1 MTFQQFAFNNVM
13 RNKRL
18 YIAYFLSSAFAVM
31 VFFVYGVFAF
41 HPGLATR
48 EIGSPVTIG
57 LLVAQMLIY
66 LFSFFFVLYS
76 MSAFI
81 KSRSREFG
89 LLVMFG
95 ITNMQLRRLV
105 FIENIVIGFGA
116 TLTGVASGLVLSK
129 ILLLAAE
136 SLIGMEEELPFYM
149 PYRALVLTFAAFML
163 LFLGISLFT
172 VLFFRGNKLIDLLKG
187 STKPRP
193 EPRASIWLSLA
204 SLALIGC
211 GYGVSLVVEGL
222 MVVYALL
229 PVTVAVVVGT
239 YFLFTQLS
247 VYAIRGLKHNR
258 RLYWRRT
265 NLLFFNDLAY
275 RMKDN
280 ARTFFLVT
288 ILSTVAFSAI
298 GALVGFKTILTESIE
313 KPFAFEYIS
322 YAGNSPEQAA
332 SAVDVIE
339 HKLFVEG
346 IPFTKLQTEL
356 RSYKRAES
364 NETVMIISES
374 MYNTFAVVAGD
385 QKLKLGA
392 NEAAI
397 VQYNSIDGRGES
409 FDEQELAVEGG
420 GKPLLI
426 TQSASFLMSEYMLK
440 YNKYY
445 VLNDDRYE
453 QLPEPQSSEGYYV
466 FAVSDW
472 EATEA
477 VGQQLDG
484 EIGLSK
490 NDSFFSLAF
499 HIKQLLQSYSAV
511 MFVGLFIGV
520 VFFVASGS
528 FLYFRL
534 YTDLDDDKAK
544 YASIMKLGLTS
555 HELSKI
561 VTRQMAILFFLPIAI
576 AIIHGAVALTALQG
590 MFNFSLIKESIIV
603 LSAFA
608 IIQIVYFLVIRSGY
622 LRQLRS
628 GGTG

>member
-288 ILSTVAFSAI
+288 ILATVAFSAI

-346 IPFTKLQTEL
+346 IPFTKLQAEL

-445 VLNDDRYE
+445 VLNDDRYK
-453 QLPEPQSSEGYYV
+453 QLPEPQSFEGYYV

-608 IIQIVYFLVIRSGY
+608 IIQIVYFLVIRNGY

>member
-48 EIGSPVTIG
+48 EIGSPVKIG

-95 ITNMQLRRLV
+95 ITNMQLRRLI
-105 FIENIVIGFGA
+105 FIENIVIGLGS
-116 TLTGVASGLVLSK
+116 TMTGVTSGLMLSK

-136 SLIGMEEELPFYM
+136 SLIGMEEGLPFYI
-149 PYRALVLTFAAFML
+149 PYRALGLTFAAFML

-187 STKPRP
+187 SSKPRP

-229 PVTVAVVVGT
+229 PVTAAVVVGT

-247 VYAIRGLKHNR
+247 VYTIRSLKHNR
-258 RLYWRRT
+258 RLFWRRT
-265 NLLFFNDLAY
+265 NLLFFSDLAY

-298 GALVGFKTILTESIE
+298 GALVGFRTILTESIE

-322 YAGNSPEQAA
+322 YAGNSPEQVA
-332 SAVDVIE
+332 SAVDAIE
-339 HKLFVEG
+339 SKLSLEG
-346 IPFTKLQTEL
+346 IPFTKLEAEL
-356 RSYKRAES
+356 RSYNRAGS
-364 NETVMIISES
+364 NETVMIVSES
-374 MYNTFAVVAGD
+374 MYNTFAVVTGD
-385 QKLKLGA
+385 QTLKLGA

-397 VQYNSIDGRGES
+397 VRYDAIDERGEP
-409 FDEQELAVEGG
+409 FDEHELAVEGG

-426 TQSASFLMSEYMLK
+426 AQSASFLMSEYMSK
-440 YNKYY
+440 YDKYY
-445 VLNDDRYE
+445 VVNDGCYE
-453 QLPEPQSSEGYYV
+453 QLPEPQSSEGYYA

-472 EATEA
+472 KATES
-477 VGQQLDG
+477 VGQQLDD
-484 EIGLSK
+484 EIGHSK
-490 NDSFFSLAF
+490 NDSFFSLAS
-499 HIKQLLQSYSAV
+499 HIKQFLQSYSAV

-555 HELSKI
+555 RELSKI
-561 VTRQMAILFFLPIAI
+561 VTCQMAILFFLPIAV
-576 AIIHGAVALTALQG
+576 ALIHGAVALTALQG
-590 MFNFSLIKESIIV
+590 MFHFSLIKESIIV

-608 IIQIVYFLVIRSGY
+608 IIQVAYFFVIRSGY

>member
-1 MTFQQFAFNNVM
+1 MTFRQFAFNNVM

-136 SLIGMEEELPFYM
+136 SLIGMEEDLPFYM
-149 PYRALVLTFAAFML
+149 PYRALGLTFAAFML

-211 GYGVSLVVEGL
+211 GYGVSLVVKGL

-229 PVTVAVVVGT
+229 PVTAAVVVGT

-247 VYAIRGLKHNR
+247 VYTIRGLKHNR
-258 RLYWRRT
+258 RLFWRRT

-288 ILSTVAFSAI
+288 ILSTVSFSAI

-346 IPFTKLQTEL
+346 IPFKKLQAEL

-364 NETVMIISES
+364 NETVMIVSES

-426 TQSASFLMSEYMLK
+426 TQSASFLMSEYMSK

-477 VGQQLDG
+477 VGQQLEG
-484 EIGLSK
+484 EIGHSK

-555 HELSKI
+555 RELSKI

-576 AIIHGAVALTALQG
+576 ALIHGAVALTALQG

>member
-247 VYAIRGLKHNR
+247 VYTIRGLKHNR

-346 IPFTKLQTEL
+346 IPFTKLQAEL

-364 NETVMIISES
+364 NETVMIVSES

-426 TQSASFLMSEYMLK
+426 TQSASFLMSEYMSK

-445 VLNDDRYE
+445 VMNDDRYE

-472 EATEA
+472 KATEA
-477 VGQQLDG
+477 VGQQLNN
-484 EIGLSK
+484 EIGHSK

-511 MFVGLFIGV
+511 MFVGLFVGV

-555 HELSKI
+555 RELSKI

-576 AIIHGAVALTALQG
+576 ALIHGAVALTALQG

>member
-247 VYAIRGLKHNR
+247 VYTIRGLKHNR

-346 IPFTKLQTEL
+346 IPFTKLQAEL

-364 NETVMIISES
+364 NETVMIVSES

-426 TQSASFLMSEYMLK
+426 TQSASFLMSEYMSK

-445 VLNDDRYE
+445 VMNDDRYE

-472 EATEA
+472 KATEA
-477 VGQQLDG
+477 VGQQLNN
-484 EIGLSK
+484 EIGHSK

-511 MFVGLFIGV
+511 MFVGLFVGV

-544 YASIMKLGLTS
+544 YASIIKLGLTS
-555 HELSKI
+555 RELSKI

-576 AIIHGAVALTALQG
+576 ALIHGAVALTALQG